1 MQIYV
6 NFINDSN
13 RIVPFELGI
22 TGDFSALFKEL
33 EVQYRGILYD
43 DERIYT
49 RENRVNE
56 TCLTDGGELFY
67 RDEFDIDGSF
77 LSEHDLALYVKFE
90 ENGIFVEEIP
100 SGVVVEQIVSSLYL
114 NKSFKI
120 YPFPKSFLPI
130 VKDRSTLPRFEFVD
144 ADYSLPY
151 RLVREGESVYDKY
164 YVMNSIICSEKMQFT
179 YINND
184 IDKSEKFEFDSQ
196 IKYKIKEDRVLN
208 FIAENLP
215 ETKSVVSG
223 SWPLNELLRF
233 FNLNGFTADDFDV
246 FSESLD
252 LLFLLKSKFN
262 FALANTFL
270 QFSSSFM
277 SYKFKIDG
285 TVINYIHINRD
296 GELKNNIAESSIERV
311 LEFIKQK
318 FDISCCITTFDGEN
332 ILYNSSVLKKQMDV
346 CAQITDKHVTKR
358 ICKYLNRGFKICEI
372 VNTETCR
379 RLYIDPNTNE
389 EREFNSTPCIN
400 SFFFALERGEFEFA
414 KIISGII
421 RNKNP
426 DINYNIFFSRFTSL
440 RVLKM
445 ICDIASDGLDQESKL
460 DVIKKFLYDKYWLEQ
475 VYYLVETFDL
485 NEDQLSEIVESNIL
499 KYNSTSTLHDLL
511 ERIKPKSNG
520 IKFLKLLGKPS
531 IMIKQT
537 AFKSLFEKVKLEKED
552 IEHLF
557 KLSKSYGFSY
567 ISSFLKKKII

>member
-22 TGDFSALFKEL
+22 TGDISALFKEL
-33 EVQYRGILYD
+33 EEKYRGILYD
-43 DERIYT
+43 NDYIYT
-49 RENRVNE
+49 RENPVNE
-56 TCLTDGGELFY
+56 TCLTDGSELFY

-77 LSEHDLALYVKFE
+77 LSDYDLALYVKFE
-90 ENGIFVEEIP
+90 ENGIFVEQIP

-130 VKDRSTLPRFEFVD
+130 VKDRSTLPQFEFVD
-144 ADYSLPY
+144 ANYSLPY

-164 YVMNSIICSEKMQFT
+164 YIMNSIIYSEKMQFT

-196 IKYKIKEDRVLN
+196 IEYKIKGDCVLD
-208 FIAENLP
+208 FIAKNLP
-215 ETKSVVSG
+215 ETKSVISG
-223 SWPLNELLRF
+223 SWPLSTLLRLK
-233 FNLNGFTADDFDV
+233 NLDGFTADDFDV

-262 FALANTFL
+262 FVLTNTFL

-277 SYKFKIDG
+277 NYKFKVNG

-296 GELKNNIAESSIERV
+296 GELKNNIAESSVERV

-332 ILYNSSVLKKQMDV
+332 ILYNSSVLKKQMDICV
-346 CAQITDKHVTKR
+346 QITDKHVAKR
-358 ICKYLNRGFKICEI
+358 ICKYLRRGFKICEI

-379 RLYIDPNTNE
+379 RLYTDPNTNE

-400 SFFFALERGEFEFA
+400 SFFFALDRGEFEFA
-414 KIISGII
+414 KIIFGII
-421 RNKNP
+421 RDKNP

-445 ICDIASDGLDQESKL
+445 ICDIASDGLDQESKF
-460 DVIKKFLYDKYWLEQ
+460 DVVKKFLYDKCWTDQ
-475 VYYLVETFDL
+475 VYYLVETLDL

-499 KYNSTSTLHDLL
+499 KYNNTTMLHDLL
-511 ERIKPKSNG
+511 ERIKPKLNG
-520 IKFLKLLGKPS
+520 MKFLKLLGKPS

-557 KLSKSYGFSY
+557 KLAKSYGFSY
-567 ISSFLKKKII
+567 ISSLLKKQMI